1 MTRTKASL
9 RKEVLKVTLPKK
21 PYKSAFHLR
30 AFTKNGKLDRI
41 VSCVYEIAKSHGK
54 EEKIWDNAVDE
65 IKFGATLFNPQQG
78 PGVWVKSAH
87 YKTAQARYIF
97 KPVTLK
103 LQPAVVFRNRDNF
116 NQFVR
121 ERIREIGVADA
132 VGTVDTTGI
141 NYDN

>member
-1 MTRTKASL
+1 MPRTKASV

-30 AFTKNGKLDRI
+30 AFTKNGQLDRI
-41 VSCVYEIAKSHGK
+41 VSCVYEIAKWHGK
-54 EEKIWDNAVDE
+54 EEKVWDNAVDE
-65 IKFGATLFNPQQG
+65 IKFGATLFNPKQG
-78 PGVWVKSAH
+78 PAVWVKSAH
-87 YKTAQARYIF
+87 YHTALARYSQ

-103 LQPAVVFRNRDNF
+103 LHPPLVFRNRDNF

-121 ERIREIGVADA
+121 ERIREIGVTNA

-141 NYDN
+141 VY